1 MGWIKPKKPIHA
13 TVPLNVANVTCK
25 FIHPAQLLATFFIPK
40 LETHVDKVLDSNLK
54 WRMLNV

>member
-1 MGWIKPKKPIHA
+1 MDQAKKPSHA

-40 LETHVDKVLDSNLK
+40 LETYEDKVLES
-54 WRMLNV
+54 